1 MATLA
6 SLVVSLEA
14 NVARFES
21 DLNKAEFMAK
31 KAMDTIGNVSEAA
44 MKAVKGAVMAM
55 AAAYTFDAFA
65 DGIKGAIASA
75 GELDQMAKKT
85 GATVEALSGLKSA
98 AKLSGT
104 SLEEVGG
111 GLQKLSKAMFEA
123 AGGSQKQSDL
133 FKSLGVEVT
142 DSSGKLRDS
151 GEVMLDLAKKLDSM
165 DSSTQAVATAQMLL
179 GKRGA
184 ELLPFMQDLAEIGEL
199 NAKVT
204 SEMAAEADMY
214 EKNLVRLEG
223 RKKSL
228 YNTIASALLPVMRD
242 FTDALLAS
250 GSMTE
255 RLNDTAKQLKQD
267 NVIETWAREG
277 LRAVAAFIDI
287 FDACVRIVRIAGNAI
302 AATGAD
308 IVSVLAF
315 MDGIGAEMISEK
327 SLDPVK
333 RRFATLTSDLKSHA
347 ESFNEDMVKIWT
359 APLFLTKLDEQFAQR
374 DAGLKKPVESPK
386 RSFAI
391 SDQRPDKTSPF
402 DSYLDSLNVES
413 IKDKLGKYEA
423 MIEKGRLLAVKEGR
437 LGDMAKVTA
446 TVSSIQSIDEGKRI
460 DAFAHSLDVANQQ
473 YEFQNTLIGLNAR
486 DQALATE
493 GRKNFLAVEQQIWDA
508 EKNGSKLSSEAQQ
521 RLRNEATK
529 STASLV
535 QAVNERFDAQQKFD
549 ESKQINAFTR
559 SLEQANEQ
567 YQFQNTL
574 IGQNARDQAL
584 ATEGRKNLLAVEQTI
599 WDAEK
604 SGTKLSAE
612 AQQRLRSEAIKSTA
626 TLVQAVNDRFDAQ
639 QKFDETKRINAFT
652 YSLEQA
658 NDQYIFQTKLIGLN
672 AQVQEIANVKR
683 KNFLAVE
690 QQIWDAEQSGT
701 KLTADT
707 QQRLR
712 DEAVK
717 STAVMIK
724 AIEARWEAERSWE
737 TGVTKALNNYID
749 TVSNAAAQSERL
761 FTNAFKGMED
771 ALVSFVQTGKLD
783 FKSLA
788 NSIIADLIRIQIQNS
803 IMKPLAQATSG
814 MSLSGMFSSAG
825 NFLSGLFKADG
836 GPVAGGQPYIV
847 GEQGPEWFV
856 PNGAGTIVPNGKSPG
871 TTSSP
876 GSSDGS
882 TATAQAPININF
894 SVRAMDARSFQ
905 SAMVQNKAVVVGI
918 VNQALNMR
926 GRFGITA

>member
-31 KAMDTIGNVSEAA
+31 KAMDTIGNVSETA

-65 DGIKGAIASA
+65 DGIKGAIESA

-184 ELLPFMQDLAEIGEL
+184 QLLPFMQDLADIGEL

-204 SEMAAEADMY
+204 SEMAAEADLY

-308 IVSVLAF
+308 VVSVLAF

-391 SDQRPDKTSPF
+391 TDQRPDKTSPF
-402 DSYLDSLNVES
+402 DSYLDSLNVEA

-446 TVSSIQSIDEGKRI
+446 TVSSIQSIDESKRI

-508 EKNGSKLSSEAQQ
+508 EKNGSKLS
-521 RLRNEATK
+521 
-529 STASLV
+529 
-535 QAVNERFDAQQKFD
+535 
-549 ESKQINAFTR
+549 
-559 SLEQANEQ
+559 
-567 YQFQNTL
+567 
-574 IGQNARDQAL
+574 
-584 ATEGRKNLLAVEQTI
+584 
-599 WDAEK
+599 
-604 SGTKLSAE
+604 AE
-612 AQQRLRSEAIKSTA
+612 AQQRLRAEATKSTA

-652 YSLEQA
+652 HSLEQA
-658 NDQYIFQTKLIGLN
+658 NEQYIFQTDLIGMN
-672 AQVQEIANVKR
+672 AQAQEIANVKR

-724 AIEARWEAERSWE
+724 AIEARWDAERSWE
-737 TGVTKALNNYID
+737 TGVNKALNNYID
-749 TVSNAAAQSERL
+749 TVTNAAAQSERL
-761 FTNAFKGMED
+761 FTTAFKDMED

-856 PNGAGTIVPNGKSPG
+856 PNGAGTIVPNGKSPV
-871 TTSSP
+871 TTASPDGGDSS
-876 GSSDGS
+876 S
-882 TATAQAPININF
+882 AQAPININF

-926 GRFGITA
+926 GRHGITG

>member
-14 NVARFES
+14 NIARFES

-31 KAMDTIGNVSEAA
+31 KAMDTIGNVSETA

-65 DGIKGAIASA
+65 DGIKGAIESA

-374 DAGLKKPVESPK
+374 DAGLKKPVESAK

-391 SDQRPDKTSPF
+391 PDQRPDKTSPF
-402 DSYLDSLNVES
+402 DSYLDSLNVEA

-446 TVSSIQSIDEGKRI
+446 TVSSIQSIDESKRI

-508 EKNGSKLSSEAQQ
+508 EKNGSKLSTDAQQ
-521 RLRNEATK
+521 RLRTEAT
-529 STASLV
+529 
-535 QAVNERFDAQQKFD
+535 
-549 ESKQINAFTR
+549 
-559 SLEQANEQ
+559 
-567 YQFQNTL
+567 
-574 IGQNARDQAL
+574 
-584 ATEGRKNLLAVEQTI
+584 
-599 WDAEK
+599 
-604 SGTKLSAE
+604 
-612 AQQRLRSEAIKSTA
+612 KSTA

-652 YSLEQA
+652 HSLEQA
-658 NDQYIFQTKLIGLN
+658 NEQYIFQTDLIGMN
-672 AQVQEIANVKR
+672 AQAQEIANVKR

-717 STAVMIK
+717 STAVMVK
-724 AIEARWEAERSWE
+724 AIESRWDAERSWE

-749 TVSNAAAQSERL
+749 TVTNAAAQSERL

-856 PNGAGTIVPNGKSPG
+856 PNGAGSIIPNGKSP
-871 TTSSP
+871 SMP
-876 GSSDGS
+876 GGSDSS

-926 GRFGITA
+926 GRYGITG

>member
-31 KAMDTIGNVSEAA
+31 KAMESIGNVSDTA
-44 MKAVKGAVMAM
+44 MKAVKGAVMAV
-55 AAAYTFDAFA
+55 AAAYTFDVFA
-65 DGIKGAIASA
+65 EGIKGAIASA
-75 GELDQMAKKT
+75 AELDHMAKKT

-104 SLEEVGG
+104 GLDEVGG

-133 FKSLGVEVT
+133 FKSLGIEVV

-184 ELLPFMQDLAEIGEL
+184 QLLPFMKDLAEIGEL
-199 NAKVT
+199 NARVT
-204 SEMAAEADMY
+204 AEMAFEADAY
-214 EKNLVRLEG
+214 EKNLIRLES

-228 YNTIASALLPVMRD
+228 YNTIAQSLLPTMVD
-242 FTDALLAS
+242 LSDALLNA
-250 GSMTE
+250 GSLTE
-255 RLNDTAKQLKQD
+255 RLNGKAKELQQENAL
-267 NVIETWAREG
+267 ESWARNA
-277 LRAVAAFIDI
+277 LRAVAAL
-287 FDACVRIVRIAGNAI
+287 FDVLDAVIRVIRIVGNSI
-302 AATGAD
+302 AAVAAD
-308 IVSVLAF
+308 MVSLAGF
-315 MDGIGAEMISEK
+315 MDGLGAQMISEG

-347 ESFNEDMVKIWT
+347 EAFNEDMAKIWT
-359 APLFLTKLDEQFAQR
+359 APLFLTKLDEQFAKR
-374 DAGLKKPVESPK
+374 DAGLKKVEPSLK
-386 RSFAI
+386 QAFAI
-391 SDQRPDKTSPF
+391 PDQSGNKTSPF
-402 DSYLDSLNVES
+402 EAYLDSLNVQA

-437 LGDMAKVTA
+437 MQDMAKVTG
-446 TVSSIQSIDEGKRI
+446 TVANIQGTDEAKRM
-460 DAFAHSLDVANQQ
+460 DAFGHSLELANQQ

-493 GRKNFLAVEQQIWDA
+493 GRKNFLAVDQQIWDA
-508 EKNGSKLSSEAQQ
+508 EKSGSKLSADAQQ
-521 RLRNEATK
+521 RLRLEA
-529 STASLV
+529 S
-535 QAVNERFDAQQKFD
+535 Q
-549 ESKQINAFTR
+549 
-559 SLEQANEQ
+559 
-567 YQFQNTL
+567 
-574 IGQNARDQAL
+574 
-584 ATEGRKNLLAVEQTI
+584 
-599 WDAEK
+599 
-604 SGTKLSAE
+604 
-612 AQQRLRSEAIKSTA
+612 STA
-626 TLVQAVNDRFDAQ
+626 TLVQAVKERFDAQ
-639 QKFDETKRINAFT
+639 QKFDETKQLKAFT
-652 YSLEQA
+652 HSLELA
-658 NDQYIFQTKLIGLN
+658 NAQYAFQNALIGMN
-672 AQVQEIANVKR
+672 AHDQEAATAAR
-683 KNFLAVE
+683 KNFLVVE
-690 QQIWDAEQSGT
+690 QQVWDAQQSGT
-701 KLTADT
+701 QLTVDT

-717 STAVMIK
+717 STAVMVK
-724 AIEARWEAERSWE
+724 AIDARWEAERAWE
-737 TGVTKALNNYID
+737 TGAAKALNNYID
-749 TVSNAAAQSERL
+749 TVSHAAVQSERL

-771 ALVSFVQTGKLD
+771 ALVAFVQTGKLD

-788 NSIIADLIRIQIQNS
+788 NAIIADLIRIQIQNS

-814 MSLSGMFSSAG
+814 ISISSMFSGAG

-836 GPVAGGQPYIV
+836 GPVASGQAYIV

-856 PNGAGTIVPNGKSPG
+856 PNGAGSILSNGTAPTMPTSPASPG
-871 TTSSP
+871 G
-876 GSSDGS
+876 GSSG
-882 TATAQAPININF
+882 AQAPININF

-926 GRFGITA
+926 GRNGITG

>member
-31 KAMDTIGNVSEAA
+31 KAMDTIGNVSETA
-44 MKAVKGAVMAM
+44 MKTVKGAVMAM

-308 IVSVLAF
+308 VVSVLAF

-374 DAGLKKPVESPK
+374 DAGLKKPVESAK

-391 SDQRPDKTSPF
+391 PDQRPDKTSPF

-521 RLRNEATK
+521 RLRTEAT
-529 STASLV
+529 
-535 QAVNERFDAQQKFD
+535 
-549 ESKQINAFTR
+549 
-559 SLEQANEQ
+559 
-567 YQFQNTL
+567 
-574 IGQNARDQAL
+574 
-584 ATEGRKNLLAVEQTI
+584 
-599 WDAEK
+599 
-604 SGTKLSAE
+604 
-612 AQQRLRSEAIKSTA
+612 KSTA

-652 YSLEQA
+652 HSLEQA
-658 NDQYIFQTKLIGLN
+658 NEQYIFQTDLIGMN
-672 AQVQEIANVKR
+672 AQAQEIANVKR

-717 STAVMIK
+717 STAVMVK

-749 TVSNAAAQSERL
+749 TVTNAAAQSERL

-856 PNGAGTIVPNGKSPG
+856 PNGAGSIIPNGKSP
-871 TTSSP
+871 SMP
-876 GSSDGS
+876 GGSDSS
-882 TATAQAPININF
+882 TATTQAPININF

-926 GRFGITA
+926 GRYGITG

>member
-31 KAMDTIGNVSEAA
+31 KAMDTIGNVSETA
-44 MKAVKGAVMAM
+44 MKTVKGAVMAM

-308 IVSVLAF
+308 VVSVLAF

-374 DAGLKKPVESPK
+374 DAGLKKPVESAK

-391 SDQRPDKTSPF
+391 PDQRPDKTSPF

-521 RLRNEATK
+521 RLRTEAT
-529 STASLV
+529 
-535 QAVNERFDAQQKFD
+535 
-549 ESKQINAFTR
+549 
-559 SLEQANEQ
+559 
-567 YQFQNTL
+567 
-574 IGQNARDQAL
+574 
-584 ATEGRKNLLAVEQTI
+584 
-599 WDAEK
+599 
-604 SGTKLSAE
+604 
-612 AQQRLRSEAIKSTA
+612 KSTA

-652 YSLEQA
+652 HSLEQA
-658 NDQYIFQTKLIGLN
+658 NEQYIFQTDLIGMN
-672 AQVQEIANVKR
+672 AQAQEIANLKR

-717 STAVMIK
+717 STAVMVK

-749 TVSNAAAQSERL
+749 TVTNAAAQSERL

-856 PNGAGTIVPNGKSPG
+856 PNGAGTIVPNGKSPS
-871 TTSSP
+871 TP
-876 GSSDGS
+876 VGSDSS

>member
-31 KAMDTIGNVSEAA
+31 KAMDTIGNVSETA
-44 MKAVKGAVMAM
+44 MKTVKGAVMAM

-308 IVSVLAF
+308 VVSVLAF

-374 DAGLKKPVESPK
+374 DAGMKKPVESAK

-391 SDQRPDKTSPF
+391 PDQRPDKTSPF
-402 DSYLDSLNVES
+402 DSYLDSLNVEA

-493 GRKNFLAVEQQIWDA
+493 GRKNFLAVEQQIWDT

-521 RLRNEATK
+521 RLRAEATK
-529 STASLV
+529 STAALV
-535 QAVNERFDAQQKFD
+535 QAVNERFDAQQK
-549 ESKQINAFTR
+549 S
-559 SLEQANEQ
+559 
-567 YQFQNTL
+567 
-574 IGQNARDQAL
+574 
-584 ATEGRKNLLAVEQTI
+584 
-599 WDAEK
+599 
-604 SGTKLSAE
+604 
-612 AQQRLRSEAIKSTA
+612 
-626 TLVQAVNDRFDAQ
+626 
-639 QKFDETKRINAFT
+639 DETKRINAFT
-652 YSLEQA
+652 HSLEQA
-658 NDQYIFQTKLIGLN
+658 NEQYIFQTDLIGMN
-672 AQVQEIANVKR
+672 AQAQEIANVKR

-717 STAVMIK
+717 STAVMVK
-724 AIEARWEAERSWE
+724 AIEARWDAERSWE
-737 TGVTKALNNYID
+737 MGVTKALNNYID
-749 TVSNAAAQSERL
+749 TVTNAAAQSERL

-856 PNGAGTIVPNGKSPG
+856 PNGAGTIVPNGKSPS
-871 TTSSP
+871 TP
-876 GSSDGS
+876 VGSDSS

>member
-31 KAMDTIGNVSEAA
+31 KAMDTIGNVSETA
-44 MKAVKGAVMAM
+44 MKTVKGAVMAM

-308 IVSVLAF
+308 VVSVLAF

-374 DAGLKKPVESPK
+374 DAGLKKPVESAK

-391 SDQRPDKTSPF
+391 PDQRPDKTSPF

-529 STASLV
+529 STA
-535 QAVNERFDAQQKFD
+535 
-549 ESKQINAFTR
+549 
-559 SLEQANEQ
+559 
-567 YQFQNTL
+567 
-574 IGQNARDQAL
+574 
-584 ATEGRKNLLAVEQTI
+584 
-599 WDAEK
+599 
-604 SGTKLSAE
+604 
-612 AQQRLRSEAIKSTA
+612 

-652 YSLEQA
+652 HSLEQA
-658 NDQYIFQTKLIGLN
+658 NEQYIFQTDLIGMN
-672 AQVQEIANVKR
+672 AQAQEIANVKR

-717 STAVMIK
+717 STAVMVK
-724 AIEARWEAERSWE
+724 AIEARWDAERSWE
-737 TGVTKALNNYID
+737 MGVTKALNNYID
-749 TVSNAAAQSERL
+749 TVTNAAAQSERL

-856 PNGAGTIVPNGKSPG
+856 PNGAGTIVPNGKSPS
-871 TTSSP
+871 TP
-876 GSSDGS
+876 VGSDSS

>member
-31 KAMDTIGNVSEAA
+31 KAMDTIGNVSETA
-44 MKAVKGAVMAM
+44 MKTVKGAVMAM

-374 DAGLKKPVESPK
+374 DAGLKKPVESAK

-391 SDQRPDKTSPF
+391 PDQRPDKTSPF

-521 RLRNEATK
+521 RLRAEATK
-529 STASLV
+529 STAALV
-535 QAVNERFDAQQKFD
+535 QAVNE
-549 ESKQINAFTR
+549 
-559 SLEQANEQ
+559 
-567 YQFQNTL
+567 
-574 IGQNARDQAL
+574 
-584 ATEGRKNLLAVEQTI
+584 
-599 WDAEK
+599 
-604 SGTKLSAE
+604 
-612 AQQRLRSEAIKSTA
+612 
-626 TLVQAVNDRFDAQ
+626 RFDAQ

-652 YSLEQA
+652 HSLEQA
-658 NDQYIFQTKLIGLN
+658 NEQYIFQTDLIGMN
-672 AQVQEIANVKR
+672 AQAQEIANVKR

-717 STAVMIK
+717 STAVMVK
-724 AIEARWEAERSWE
+724 AIEARWDAERSWE
-737 TGVTKALNNYID
+737 MGVTKALNNYID
-749 TVSNAAAQSERL
+749 TVTNAAAQSERL

-856 PNGAGTIVPNGKSPG
+856 PNGAGTIVPNGKSPS
-871 TTSSP
+871 TP
-876 GSSDGS
+876 VGSDSS

-926 GRFGITA
+926 GRYGITG

>member
-31 KAMDTIGNVSEAA
+31 KAMDTIGNVSETA

-65 DGIKGAIASA
+65 DGIKGAIESA

-204 SEMAAEADMY
+204 SEMAAEADLY

-374 DAGLKKPVESPK
+374 DAGLKKPVESAK

-391 SDQRPDKTSPF
+391 PDQRPDKTSPF
-402 DSYLDSLNVES
+402 DSYLDSLNVEA

-446 TVSSIQSIDEGKRI
+446 TVSSIQSIDESKRI

-508 EKNGSKLSSEAQQ
+508 EKNGSKLS
-521 RLRNEATK
+521 
-529 STASLV
+529 
-535 QAVNERFDAQQKFD
+535 
-549 ESKQINAFTR
+549 
-559 SLEQANEQ
+559 
-567 YQFQNTL
+567 
-574 IGQNARDQAL
+574 
-584 ATEGRKNLLAVEQTI
+584 
-599 WDAEK
+599 
-604 SGTKLSAE
+604 AE
-612 AQQRLRSEAIKSTA
+612 AQQRLRSEATKSTA
-626 TLVQAVNDRFDAQ
+626 TLVQAVNERFDAQ

-652 YSLEQA
+652 HSLEQA
-658 NDQYIFQTKLIGLN
+658 NEQYIFQTDLIGMN
-672 AQVQEIANVKR
+672 AQAQEIANVKR

-717 STAVMIK
+717 STAVMVK
-724 AIEARWEAERSWE
+724 AIEARWDAERSWE

-749 TVSNAAAQSERL
+749 TVTNAAAQSERL

-856 PNGAGTIVPNGKSPG
+856 PNGAGSIIPNGKSP
-871 TTSSP
+871 SMP
-876 GSSDGS
+876 GGSDSS

>member
-31 KAMDTIGNVSEAA
+31 KAMDTIGNVSETA
-44 MKAVKGAVMAM
+44 MKTVKGAVMAM

-204 SEMAAEADMY
+204 SEMAAEADLY

-308 IVSVLAF
+308 VVSVLAF

-374 DAGLKKPVESPK
+374 DAGLKKPVESAK

-391 SDQRPDKTSPF
+391 PDQRPDKTSPF

-423 MIEKGRLLAVKEGR
+423 MIEKSRLLAVKEGR

-446 TVSSIQSIDEGKRI
+446 TVSSIQSIDEGKRV

-493 GRKNFLAVEQQIWDA
+493 GRKNLLAVEQQIWDA
-508 EKNGSKLSSEAQQ
+508 EKNGSKLSAEAQQ
-521 RLRNEATK
+521 RLRAEATK
-529 STASLV
+529 STATLV

-549 ESKQINAFTR
+549 ETKRVNAFTH

-567 YQFQNTL
+567 Y
-574 IGQNARDQAL
+574 
-584 ATEGRKNLLAVEQTI
+584 
-599 WDAEK
+599 
-604 SGTKLSAE
+604 
-612 AQQRLRSEAIKSTA
+612 
-626 TLVQAVNDRFDAQ
+626 
-639 QKFDETKRINAFT
+639 
-652 YSLEQA
+652 
-658 NDQYIFQTKLIGLN
+658 IFQTDLIGMN
-672 AQVQEIANVKR
+672 AQAQEIANVKR

-701 KLTADT
+701 KLTVDT

-717 STAVMIK
+717 STAVMVK

-749 TVSNAAAQSERL
+749 TVTNAAAQSERL

-788 NSIIADLIRIQIQNS
+788 NSIISDLIRIQIQNS

-814 MSLSGMFSSAG
+814 MSLSGIFSSAG

-856 PNGAGTIVPNGKSPG
+856 PNGAGTIVPNGKSPV
-871 TTSSP
+871 TTASS
-876 GSSDGS
+876 GRGDSS
-882 TATAQAPININF
+882 TAQAPININF

-926 GRFGITA
+926 GRYGITG

>member
-31 KAMDTIGNVSEAA
+31 KAMDSIGNVSDTA

-75 GELDQMAKKT
+75 AELDHMAKKT

-104 SLEEVGG
+104 SLDEVGG

-133 FKSLGVEVT
+133 FKSLGIEVT

-184 ELLPFMQDLAEIGEL
+184 QLLPFMQDLAEIGEL

-204 SEMAAEADMY
+204 SEMAAEADAY

-228 YNTIASALLPVMRD
+228 YNTIAAGLLPVMVD
-242 FTDALLAS
+242 LTDALVSA
-250 GSMTE
+250 GSMTT
-255 RLNDTAKQLKQD
+255 RLNEKARELKDD
-267 NVIETWAREG
+267 NVIETWARNA
-277 LRAVAAFIDI
+277 LRAVAALIDV
-287 FDACVRIVRIAGNAI
+287 FDAVIRVVRIVGNSL
-302 AATGAD
+302 AAVAAD
-308 IVSVLAF
+308 IVSVLSF
-315 MDGIGAEMISEK
+315 MDGIGGAMVKEGSFE
-327 SLDPVK
+327 PVK

-359 APLFLTKLDEQFAQR
+359 APLFLTKLEDQFVQR
-374 DAGLKKPVESPK
+374 DAGLQKADPSTPK
-386 RSFAI
+386 VSFAI
-391 SDQRPDKTSPF
+391 PDQRPDKTSPF
-402 DSYLDSLNVES
+402 DSYLDSLNVEA
-413 IKDKLGKYEA
+413 IKDKFGKYEA
-423 MIEKGRLLAVKEGR
+423 MIEKGRLLAVKESR
-437 LGDMAKVTA
+437 LGDMAKVKA
-446 TVSSIQSIDEGKRI
+446 TVSSIQSIDESKRI

-473 YEFQNTLIGLNAR
+473 YEIQNTLIGLNAR
-486 DQALATE
+486 DQALVTE

-521 RLRNEATK
+521 RLRAEAT
-529 STASLV
+529 
-535 QAVNERFDAQQKFD
+535 
-549 ESKQINAFTR
+549 
-559 SLEQANEQ
+559 
-567 YQFQNTL
+567 
-574 IGQNARDQAL
+574 
-584 ATEGRKNLLAVEQTI
+584 
-599 WDAEK
+599 
-604 SGTKLSAE
+604 
-612 AQQRLRSEAIKSTA
+612 KSTA
-626 TLVQAVNDRFDAQ
+626 TLVQSVNDRFDAQ

-652 YSLEQA
+652 HSLEQA
-658 NDQYIFQTKLIGLN
+658 NEQYIFQTDLIGLN
-672 AQVQEIANVKR
+672 AQAQEIANIKR

-701 KLTADT
+701 QLSIGT

-712 DEAVK
+712 DETLK

-724 AIEARWEAERSWE
+724 AIDARWEAERSWE

-749 TVSNAAAQSERL
+749 SITNAAAQSERL
-761 FTNAFKGMED
+761 FTNAFKAMED

-788 NSIIADLIRIQIQNS
+788 QSIISDLIRIQIQNS
-803 IMKPLAQATSG
+803 VMKPLAQATNG

-856 PNGAGTIVPNGKSPG
+856 PNGAGTIIPNGKSP
-871 TTSSP
+871 SMP
-876 GSSDGS
+876 SDSDSS
-882 TATAQAPININF
+882 TATPQAPININF

-926 GRFGITA
+926 GRSGITA

>member
-31 KAMDTIGNVSEAA
+31 KAMDTIGNVSETA
-44 MKAVKGAVMAM
+44 MKTVKGAVMAM

-315 MDGIGAEMISEK
+315 MDGIGEEMISEK

-374 DAGLKKPVESPK
+374 DAGLKKPVESAK

-391 SDQRPDKTSPF
+391 PDQRPDKTSPF

-521 RLRNEATK
+521 RLRTEAT
-529 STASLV
+529 
-535 QAVNERFDAQQKFD
+535 
-549 ESKQINAFTR
+549 
-559 SLEQANEQ
+559 
-567 YQFQNTL
+567 
-574 IGQNARDQAL
+574 
-584 ATEGRKNLLAVEQTI
+584 
-599 WDAEK
+599 
-604 SGTKLSAE
+604 
-612 AQQRLRSEAIKSTA
+612 KSTA

-652 YSLEQA
+652 HSLEQA
-658 NDQYIFQTKLIGLN
+658 NEQYIFQTDLIGMN
-672 AQVQEIANVKR
+672 AQAQEIANVKR

-717 STAVMIK
+717 STAVMVK
-724 AIEARWEAERSWE
+724 AIEARWDAERSWE
-737 TGVTKALNNYID
+737 MGVTKALNNYID
-749 TVSNAAAQSERL
+749 TVTNAAAQSERL

-856 PNGAGTIVPNGKSPG
+856 PNGAGTIVPNGKSPS
-871 TTSSP
+871 TP
-876 GSSDGS
+876 VGSDSS
-882 TATAQAPININF
+882 TASTQAPININF

-926 GRFGITA
+926 GRYGITG

>member
-31 KAMDTIGNVSEAA
+31 KAMDTIGNVSETA
-44 MKAVKGAVMAM
+44 MKTVKGAVMAM

-184 ELLPFMQDLAEIGEL
+184 QLLPFMQDLADIGEL

-204 SEMAAEADMY
+204 SEMAAEADLY

-228 YNTIASALLPVMRD
+228 YNTIASALLPVMLD
-242 FTDALLAS
+242 FTDALLDS

-308 IVSVLAF
+308 VVSVLAF

-374 DAGLKKPVESPK
+374 DAGLKKPVESAK

-391 SDQRPDKTSPF
+391 PDQRPDKTSPF
-402 DSYLDSLNVES
+402 DSYLDSLNVEA

-521 RLRNEATK
+521 RLRTEAT
-529 STASLV
+529 
-535 QAVNERFDAQQKFD
+535 
-549 ESKQINAFTR
+549 
-559 SLEQANEQ
+559 
-567 YQFQNTL
+567 
-574 IGQNARDQAL
+574 
-584 ATEGRKNLLAVEQTI
+584 
-599 WDAEK
+599 
-604 SGTKLSAE
+604 
-612 AQQRLRSEAIKSTA
+612 KSTA

-652 YSLEQA
+652 HSLEQA
-658 NDQYIFQTKLIGLN
+658 NEQYIFQTDLIGMN
-672 AQVQEIANVKR
+672 AQAQEIANLKR

-717 STAVMIK
+717 STAVMVK

-749 TVSNAAAQSERL
+749 TVTNAAAQSERL

-856 PNGAGTIVPNGKSPG
+856 PNGAGSIIPNGKSP
-871 TTSSP
+871 SMP
-876 GSSDGS
+876 GGSDSS
-882 TATAQAPININF
+882 TATTQAPININF

>member
-1 MATLA
+1 MANLA

-31 KAMDTIGNVSEAA
+31 KAMDTIGNVSETA

-151 GEVMLDLAKKLDSM
+151 GEVMMDLAKKLDSM

-184 ELLPFMQDLAEIGEL
+184 QLLPFMQDLAEIGEL

-255 RLNDTAKQLKQD
+255 RLNDTAKQLKED

-374 DAGLKKPVESPK
+374 DAGLKKSVELPK

-391 SDQRPDKTSPF
+391 PDQRPDKTSPF
-402 DSYLDSLNVES
+402 DSYLDSLNVEA

-446 TVSSIQSIDEGKRI
+446 TASSIQSIDEGKRI
-460 DAFAHSLDVANQQ
+460 DAFAHSLDVANEQ
-473 YEFQNTLIGLNAR
+473 YEFQNTLIGQNAR
-486 DQALATE
+486 YQALATE

-508 EKNGSKLSSEAQQ
+508 EKSGS
-521 RLRNEATK
+521 
-529 STASLV
+529 
-535 QAVNERFDAQQKFD
+535 
-549 ESKQINAFTR
+549 
-559 SLEQANEQ
+559 
-567 YQFQNTL
+567 
-574 IGQNARDQAL
+574 
-584 ATEGRKNLLAVEQTI
+584 
-599 WDAEK
+599 
-604 SGTKLSAE
+604 KLSAE
-612 AQQRLRSEAIKSTA
+612 AQQRLRSEATKSTA
-626 TLVQAVNDRFDAQ
+626 TLVQSVNERFDAQ

-652 YSLEQA
+652 HSLEQA
-658 NDQYIFQTKLIGLN
+658 NEQYIFQTDLIGMN
-672 AQVQEIANVKR
+672 AQAQEIANVKR

-717 STAVMIK
+717 STAVMVK
-724 AIEARWEAERSWE
+724 AIEARWDAERAWE
-737 TGVTKALNNYID
+737 TGATKALNNYID
-749 TVSNAAAQSERL
+749 TVTNAAAQSERL

-783 FKSLA
+783 FKSLT
-788 NSIIADLIRIQIQNS
+788 NSIIADLIRIQVQNS
-803 IMKPLAQATSG
+803 VMKPLAQATSG

-856 PNGAGTIVPNGKSPG
+856 PNGAGTIVPNGKSPNVP
-871 TTSSP
+871 S
-876 GSSDGS
+876 SSDS
-882 TATAQAPININF
+882 SAATAQAPININF

-926 GRFGITA
+926 GRYGITG

>member
-31 KAMDTIGNVSEAA
+31 KAMDTIGNVSETA

-204 SEMAAEADMY
+204 SVMAAEADLY

-347 ESFNEDMVKIWT
+347 ESFNDDMVKIWT

-374 DAGLKKPVESPK
+374 DAGLKKPVEPPK

-391 SDQRPDKTSPF
+391 PDQRPDKTSPF
-402 DSYLDSLNVES
+402 DSYLDSLNVEA

-493 GRKNFLAVEQQIWDA
+493 GRKNFLAVELQIWDA
-508 EKNGSKLSSEAQQ
+508 EKNGSKLSTEAQQ
-521 RLRNEATK
+521 RLRAEAT
-529 STASLV
+529 
-535 QAVNERFDAQQKFD
+535 
-549 ESKQINAFTR
+549 
-559 SLEQANEQ
+559 
-567 YQFQNTL
+567 
-574 IGQNARDQAL
+574 
-584 ATEGRKNLLAVEQTI
+584 
-599 WDAEK
+599 
-604 SGTKLSAE
+604 
-612 AQQRLRSEAIKSTA
+612 KSTA

-652 YSLEQA
+652 HSLEQA
-658 NDQYIFQTKLIGLN
+658 NEQYIFQTDLIGMN
-672 AQVQEIANVKR
+672 AQAQEIANVKR

-724 AIEARWEAERSWE
+724 AIEARWDAERSWE
-737 TGVTKALNNYID
+737 TGVNKALNNYID
-749 TVSNAAAQSERL
+749 TVTNAAAQSERL

-856 PNGAGTIVPNGKSPG
+856 PNGAGTIVPNGKSPS
-871 TTSSP
+871 TP
-876 GSSDGS
+876 GGSDVS

-926 GRFGITA
+926 GRYGITG

>member
-31 KAMDTIGNVSEAA
+31 KTMDAIGNVSETA

-104 SLEEVGG
+104 SLDEVGG

-123 AGGSQKQSDL
+123 AGGSQKQSEL
-133 FKSLGVEVT
+133 FKSLGVVVT

-165 DSSTQAVATAQMLL
+165 DSSTQAVASAQMLL

-184 ELLPFMQDLAEIGEL
+184 QLLPFMQDLADIGEL

-204 SEMAAEADMY
+204 SEMAAEADLY

-242 FTDALLAS
+242 FTDALLNS

-277 LRAVAAFIDI
+277 MRAVAAFIDI
-287 FDACVRIVRIAGNAI
+287 FDAIIRVVRIVGNSF
-302 AATGAD
+302 AAVAAD

-315 MDGIGAEMISEK
+315 MDGIGAAMISEK

-333 RRFATLTSDLKSHA
+333 RRFVTLTSDLKSHA

-359 APLFLTKLDEQFAQR
+359 APLFLTKLDEQFAKR
-374 DAGLKKPVESPK
+374 DAGLKKLVESPK

-391 SDQRPDKTSPF
+391 PDQRPDKTSPF
-402 DSYLDSLNVES
+402 DSYLDSLNVEA

-423 MIEKGRLLAVKEGR
+423 MIEKGRLLAVKESR
-437 LGDMAKVTA
+437 LGDMAKVKA
-446 TVSSIQSIDEGKRI
+446 TVLSIQSIDEGKRI

-473 YEFQNTLIGLNAR
+473 YEIQNTLIGLNAR
-486 DQALATE
+486 DQALVTE

-521 RLRNEATK
+521 RLRSEAT
-529 STASLV
+529 
-535 QAVNERFDAQQKFD
+535 
-549 ESKQINAFTR
+549 
-559 SLEQANEQ
+559 
-567 YQFQNTL
+567 
-574 IGQNARDQAL
+574 
-584 ATEGRKNLLAVEQTI
+584 
-599 WDAEK
+599 
-604 SGTKLSAE
+604 
-612 AQQRLRSEAIKSTA
+612 KSTA
-626 TLVQAVNDRFDAQ
+626 TLVQSVNDRFDAQ

-652 YSLEQA
+652 HSLEQA
-658 NDQYIFQTKLIGLN
+658 NEQYIFQTELIGTN
-672 AQVQEIANVKR
+672 AQAQEIANVKR

-701 KLTADT
+701 QLSIAT

-712 DEAVK
+712 DEALK
-717 STAVMIK
+717 STAAMIK
-724 AIEARWEAERSWE
+724 AIDARWEAERSWE
-737 TGVTKALNNYID
+737 TGVAKALNSYID
-749 TVSNAAAQSERL
+749 NISNAAAQSERI

-788 NSIIADLIRIQIQNS
+788 NSIVADLIRIQIQQS
-803 IMKPLAQATSG
+803 ITKPLAQMMQSSGMMSGIKSLFGFANGGVMSSNGPLALNSYASGGVATSPQ
-814 MSLSGMFSSAG
+814 LA
-825 NFLSGLFKADG
+825 LF
-836 GPVAGGQPYIV
+836 
-847 GEQGPEWFV
+847 GEGRMNEAFV
-856 PNGAGTIVPNGKSPG
+856 PLPDGRSIPVTMNGQGASQITVNINNSQANAVKASVTQSSGPLGTQLNIQIDKIEAAIAANVSNGRGSLAPVLSARFGLNRGAG
-871 TTSSP
+871 
-876 GSSDGS
+876 
-882 TATAQAPININF
+882 
-894 SVRAMDARSFQ
+894 
-905 SAMVQNKAVVVGI
+905 AV
-918 VNQALNMR
+918 
-926 GRFGITA
+926 

>member
-31 KAMDTIGNVSEAA
+31 KAMDTIGNVSETA

-308 IVSVLAF
+308 VVSVLAF

-374 DAGLKKPVESPK
+374 DAGLKKPVESAK

-391 SDQRPDKTSPF
+391 PDQRPDKTSPF
-402 DSYLDSLNVES
+402 DSYLDSLNVEA

-529 STASLV
+529 STA
-535 QAVNERFDAQQKFD
+535 
-549 ESKQINAFTR
+549 
-559 SLEQANEQ
+559 
-567 YQFQNTL
+567 
-574 IGQNARDQAL
+574 
-584 ATEGRKNLLAVEQTI
+584 
-599 WDAEK
+599 
-604 SGTKLSAE
+604 
-612 AQQRLRSEAIKSTA
+612 

-652 YSLEQA
+652 HSLEQA
-658 NDQYIFQTKLIGLN
+658 NEQYIFQTDLIGMN
-672 AQVQEIANVKR
+672 AQAQEIANVKR

-701 KLTADT
+701 KLTADS

-712 DEAVK
+712 DEAIK
-717 STAVMIK
+717 SKAVMIK
-724 AIEARWEAERSWE
+724 AIEARWDAERSWE
-737 TGVTKALNNYID
+737 MGVTKALNNYID

-788 NSIIADLIRIQIQNS
+788 NSIIADLIRIHIQNS

-856 PNGAGTIVPNGKSPG
+856 PNGAGSIIPNGKSP
-871 TTSSP
+871 SMP
-876 GSSDGS
+876 GGSDSS

-926 GRFGITA
+926 GRYGITG

>member
-31 KAMDTIGNVSEAA
+31 KAMDTIGNVSETA

-65 DGIKGAIASA
+65 DGIKGAIESA

-184 ELLPFMQDLAEIGEL
+184 QLLPFMQDLADIGEL

-204 SEMAAEADMY
+204 SEMAAEADLY

-242 FTDALLAS
+242 FTDALLVS

-327 SLDPVK
+327 SLVK

-359 APLFLTKLDEQFAQR
+359 APLFITKLDEQFAQR
-374 DAGLKKPVESPK
+374 DAGMKKPVESAK

-391 SDQRPDKTSPF
+391 PDQRPDKTSPF
-402 DSYLDSLNVES
+402 DSYLDSLNVEA

-446 TVSSIQSIDEGKRI
+446 TVSSIQSIDESKRI

-493 GRKNFLAVEQQIWDA
+493 GRKNFLSVEQQIWDA
-508 EKNGSKLSSEAQQ
+508 EKNGSKLSTDAQQ
-521 RLRNEATK
+521 RLRTEAT
-529 STASLV
+529 
-535 QAVNERFDAQQKFD
+535 
-549 ESKQINAFTR
+549 
-559 SLEQANEQ
+559 
-567 YQFQNTL
+567 
-574 IGQNARDQAL
+574 
-584 ATEGRKNLLAVEQTI
+584 
-599 WDAEK
+599 
-604 SGTKLSAE
+604 
-612 AQQRLRSEAIKSTA
+612 KSTA

-658 NDQYIFQTKLIGLN
+658 NEQYIFQTDLIGMN
-672 AQVQEIANVKR
+672 AQAQEIANVKR

-717 STAVMIK
+717 STAVMVK
-724 AIEARWEAERSWE
+724 AIEARWDAERSWE

-749 TVSNAAAQSERL
+749 TVTNAAAQSERL

-814 MSLSGMFSSAG
+814 MSLSGMFSSTG

-856 PNGAGTIVPNGKSPG
+856 PNGAGSIVPNGKSP
-871 TTSSP
+871 SMP
-876 GSSDGS
+876 GGSDSS

-926 GRFGITA
+926 GRYGITG

>member
-31 KAMDTIGNVSEAA
+31 KAMDTIGNVSETA
-44 MKAVKGAVMAM
+44 MKTVKGAVMAM

-123 AGGSQKQSDL
+123 AGSSQKQSDL

-199 NAKVT
+199 NSKVT
-204 SEMAAEADMY
+204 SEMAAEADLY

-255 RLNDTAKQLKQD
+255 RLNDTTKQLKQD

-308 IVSVLAF
+308 VVSVLAF

-374 DAGLKKPVESPK
+374 DAGLKKPVESAK

-391 SDQRPDKTSPF
+391 PDQRPDKTSPF
-402 DSYLDSLNVES
+402 DSYLDSLNVEA

-508 EKNGSKLSSEAQQ
+508 EKNGSKLSTDAQQ
-521 RLRNEATK
+521 RLRTEAT
-529 STASLV
+529 
-535 QAVNERFDAQQKFD
+535 
-549 ESKQINAFTR
+549 
-559 SLEQANEQ
+559 
-567 YQFQNTL
+567 
-574 IGQNARDQAL
+574 
-584 ATEGRKNLLAVEQTI
+584 
-599 WDAEK
+599 
-604 SGTKLSAE
+604 
-612 AQQRLRSEAIKSTA
+612 KSTA

-652 YSLEQA
+652 HSLEQA
-658 NDQYIFQTKLIGLN
+658 NEQYIFQTDLIGMN
-672 AQVQEIANVKR
+672 AQAQEIANVKR

-717 STAVMIK
+717 STAVMVK

-749 TVSNAAAQSERL
+749 TVTNAAAQSERL

-856 PNGAGTIVPNGKSPG
+856 PNGAGTIVPNGKSPS
-871 TTSSP
+871 TP
-876 GSSDGS
+876 VGSDTS

-926 GRFGITA
+926 GRYGITG

>member
-31 KAMDTIGNVSEAA
+31 KAMDTIGNVSETA

-204 SEMAAEADMY
+204 SEMAAEADLY

-347 ESFNEDMVKIWT
+347 ESFNDDMVKIWT

-374 DAGLKKPVESPK
+374 DAGMKKPVESPK

-391 SDQRPDKTSPF
+391 PDQRPDKTSPF
-402 DSYLDSLNVES
+402 DSYLDSLNVEA

-446 TVSSIQSIDEGKRI
+446 TVSSIQSIDESKRI

-508 EKNGSKLSSEAQQ
+508 EKNGSKLS
-521 RLRNEATK
+521 
-529 STASLV
+529 
-535 QAVNERFDAQQKFD
+535 
-549 ESKQINAFTR
+549 
-559 SLEQANEQ
+559 
-567 YQFQNTL
+567 
-574 IGQNARDQAL
+574 
-584 ATEGRKNLLAVEQTI
+584 
-599 WDAEK
+599 
-604 SGTKLSAE
+604 AE
-612 AQQRLRSEAIKSTA
+612 AQQRLRTEATKSTA

-652 YSLEQA
+652 HSLEQA
-658 NDQYIFQTKLIGLN
+658 NEQYIFQTDLIGMN
-672 AQVQEIANVKR
+672 AQAQEIANVKR

-724 AIEARWEAERSWE
+724 AIEARWDAERSWE
-737 TGVTKALNNYID
+737 TGVNKALNNYID
-749 TVSNAAAQSERL
+749 TVTNAAAQSERL

-856 PNGAGTIVPNGKSPG
+856 PNGAGTIVPNGKTPVTTASPDG
-871 TTSSP
+871 GDSS
-876 GSSDGS
+876 S
-882 TATAQAPININF
+882 AQAPININF

-926 GRFGITA
+926 GRYGITG

>member
-31 KAMDTIGNVSEAA
+31 KAMDTIGNVSETA

-65 DGIKGAIASA
+65 DGIKGAIESA

-184 ELLPFMQDLAEIGEL
+184 QLLPFMQDLADIGEL

-204 SEMAAEADMY
+204 SEMAAEADLY

-333 RRFATLTSDLKSHA
+333 RRFETLTSDLKSHA

-374 DAGLKKPVESPK
+374 DAGLKKPVESAK

-391 SDQRPDKTSPF
+391 PDQRPDKTSPF
-402 DSYLDSLNVES
+402 DSYLDSLNVEA

-521 RLRNEATK
+521 RLRAEATK
-529 STASLV
+529 STAALV
-535 QAVNERFDAQQKFD
+535 QAVNE
-549 ESKQINAFTR
+549 
-559 SLEQANEQ
+559 
-567 YQFQNTL
+567 
-574 IGQNARDQAL
+574 
-584 ATEGRKNLLAVEQTI
+584 
-599 WDAEK
+599 
-604 SGTKLSAE
+604 
-612 AQQRLRSEAIKSTA
+612 
-626 TLVQAVNDRFDAQ
+626 RFDAQ

-652 YSLEQA
+652 HSLEQA
-658 NDQYIFQTKLIGLN
+658 NEQYIFQTDLIGMN
-672 AQVQEIANVKR
+672 AQAQEIANVKR

-712 DEAVK
+712 YEAVK
-717 STAVMIK
+717 STAVMVK
-724 AIEARWEAERSWE
+724 AIEARWDAERSWE
-737 TGVTKALNNYID
+737 MGVTKALNNYID
-749 TVSNAAAQSERL
+749 TVTNAAAQSERL

-856 PNGAGTIVPNGKSPG
+856 PNGAGTIVPNGKSPS
-871 TTSSP
+871 TP
-876 GSSDGS
+876 VGSDSS

>member
-31 KAMDTIGNVSEAA
+31 KAMDTIGNVSETA
-44 MKAVKGAVMAM
+44 MKTVKGAVMAM

-374 DAGLKKPVESPK
+374 DAGLKKPVESAK

-391 SDQRPDKTSPF
+391 PDQRPDKTSPF
-402 DSYLDSLNVES
+402 DSYLDSLNVEA

-508 EKNGSKLSSEAQQ
+508 EK
-521 RLRNEATK
+521 
-529 STASLV
+529 
-535 QAVNERFDAQQKFD
+535 
-549 ESKQINAFTR
+549 
-559 SLEQANEQ
+559 
-567 YQFQNTL
+567 
-574 IGQNARDQAL
+574 
-584 ATEGRKNLLAVEQTI
+584 
-599 WDAEK
+599 

-612 AQQRLRSEAIKSTA
+612 AQQRLRSEAIKSTS

-672 AQVQEIANVKR
+672 AQAQEIANVKR

-724 AIEARWEAERSWE
+724 AIEARWDAERSWE
-737 TGVTKALNNYID
+737 MGVTKALNNYID
-749 TVSNAAAQSERL
+749 TISNAAAQSERL

-803 IMKPLAQATSG
+803 VMNPLAQATSG

-856 PNGAGTIVPNGKSPG
+856 PNGAGTIVPNGKSAG

-876 GSSDGS
+876 GNSDSS

-926 GRFGITA
+926 GRYGIT

>member
-31 KAMDTIGNVSEAA
+31 KAMDTIGNVSETA

-204 SEMAAEADMY
+204 SEMAAEADLY

-347 ESFNEDMVKIWT
+347 ESFNDDMVKIWT

-391 SDQRPDKTSPF
+391 PDQRPDKTSPF
-402 DSYLDSLNVES
+402 DSYLDSLNVEA

-473 YEFQNTLIGLNAR
+473 YEFQNTLIGLNVR

-493 GRKNFLAVEQQIWDA
+493 GRKNFLTVEQQIWDA
-508 EKNGSKLSSEAQQ
+508 EKNGSKLSTEAQQ
-521 RLRNEATK
+521 RLRAEAT
-529 STASLV
+529 
-535 QAVNERFDAQQKFD
+535 
-549 ESKQINAFTR
+549 
-559 SLEQANEQ
+559 
-567 YQFQNTL
+567 
-574 IGQNARDQAL
+574 
-584 ATEGRKNLLAVEQTI
+584 
-599 WDAEK
+599 
-604 SGTKLSAE
+604 
-612 AQQRLRSEAIKSTA
+612 KSTA
-626 TLVQAVNDRFDAQ
+626 TLVQAVIDRFDAQ

-652 YSLEQA
+652 HSLEQA
-658 NDQYIFQTKLIGLN
+658 NEQYIFQTDLIGMN
-672 AQVQEIANVKR
+672 AQAQEIANVKR

-724 AIEARWEAERSWE
+724 AIEARWDAERSWE
-737 TGVTKALNNYID
+737 TGVNKALNNYID
-749 TVSNAAAQSERL
+749 TVTNAAAQSERL

-825 NFLSGLFKADG
+825 NFFSGLFKADG

-856 PNGAGTIVPNGKSPG
+856 PNGAGTIVPNGKTPVTTASPDG
-871 TTSSP
+871 GDSS
-876 GSSDGS
+876 S
-882 TATAQAPININF
+882 AQAPININF

-926 GRFGITA
+926 GRYGITG

>member
-31 KAMDTIGNVSEAA
+31 KAMDTIGNVSETA

-184 ELLPFMQDLAEIGEL
+184 QLLPFMQDLADIGEL

-204 SEMAAEADMY
+204 SEMAAEADLY

-228 YNTIASALLPVMRD
+228 YNTIASAMLPVMRD

-374 DAGLKKPVESPK
+374 DAGLKKPVELAK

-391 SDQRPDKTSPF
+391 PDQRPDKTSPF

-508 EKNGSKLSSEAQQ
+508 EKNGSKLSTDAQQ
-521 RLRNEATK
+521 RLRTEAT
-529 STASLV
+529 
-535 QAVNERFDAQQKFD
+535 
-549 ESKQINAFTR
+549 
-559 SLEQANEQ
+559 
-567 YQFQNTL
+567 
-574 IGQNARDQAL
+574 
-584 ATEGRKNLLAVEQTI
+584 
-599 WDAEK
+599 
-604 SGTKLSAE
+604 
-612 AQQRLRSEAIKSTA
+612 KSTA

-652 YSLEQA
+652 HSLEQA
-658 NDQYIFQTKLIGLN
+658 NEQYVFQTDLIGMN
-672 AQVQEIANVKR
+672 AQAQEIANVKR

-712 DEAVK
+712 DEAFK
-717 STAVMIK
+717 STAVIVK
-724 AIEARWEAERSWE
+724 AIEARWDAERSWE

-749 TVSNAAAQSERL
+749 TVTNAAAQSERL

-856 PNGAGTIVPNGKSPG
+856 PNGAGSIVPNGKSPSMPG
-871 TTSSP
+871 GSDSSA
-876 GSSDGS
+876 
-882 TATAQAPININF
+882 ATAQAPININF

-926 GRFGITA
+926 GRYGITG

>member
-31 KAMDTIGNVSEAA
+31 KAMDSIGNVSQTA

-165 DSSTQAVATAQMLL
+165 DSSTQAVAAAQMLL

-184 ELLPFMQDLAEIGEL
+184 QLLPFMQDLADIGEL

-204 SEMAAEADMY
+204 SEMAAEADLY

-242 FTDALLAS
+242 FTDALLNS

-277 LRAVAAFIDI
+277 MRAVAAFIDI
-287 FDACVRIVRIAGNAI
+287 FDAIIRVVRIVGNSF
-302 AATGAD
+302 AAVAAD

-315 MDGIGAEMISEK
+315 MDGIGAAMISEK

-333 RRFATLTSDLKSHA
+333 HRFAILTSDLKSHA

-359 APLFLTKLDEQFAQR
+359 APLFLTKLDEQFAKR
-374 DAGLKKPVESPK
+374 DAGLKKLVESPK

-391 SDQRPDKTSPF
+391 PDQRPDKSSPF
-402 DSYLDSLNVES
+402 DSYLDSLNVEA

-423 MIEKGRLLAVKEGR
+423 MIEKGRLLAVKESR
-437 LGDMAKVTA
+437 LGDMAKVKA
-446 TVSSIQSIDEGKRI
+446 TVLSIQSIDEGKRI

-473 YEFQNTLIGLNAR
+473 YEIQNTLIGLNAR
-486 DQALATE
+486 DQALVTE

-521 RLRNEATK
+521 RLRSEAT
-529 STASLV
+529 
-535 QAVNERFDAQQKFD
+535 
-549 ESKQINAFTR
+549 
-559 SLEQANEQ
+559 
-567 YQFQNTL
+567 
-574 IGQNARDQAL
+574 
-584 ATEGRKNLLAVEQTI
+584 
-599 WDAEK
+599 
-604 SGTKLSAE
+604 
-612 AQQRLRSEAIKSTA
+612 KSTA
-626 TLVQAVNDRFDAQ
+626 TLVQSVNDRFDAQ

-652 YSLEQA
+652 HSLEQA
-658 NDQYIFQTKLIGLN
+658 NEQYIFQTELIGTN
-672 AQVQEIANVKR
+672 AEAQEIANVKR

-701 KLTADT
+701 QLSIAT

-712 DEAVK
+712 DEALK
-717 STAVMIK
+717 STAAMIK
-724 AIEARWEAERSWE
+724 AIDARWEAERSWE
-737 TGVTKALNNYID
+737 TGVAKALNSYID
-749 TVSNAAAQSERL
+749 NISNAAAQSERI

-788 NSIIADLIRIQIQNS
+788 NSIVADLIRIQIQQS
-803 IMKPLAQATSG
+803 ITKPLAQMMQSSGMMSGIKSLFGFANGGVMSSNGPLALHSYASGGVATSPQ
-814 MSLSGMFSSAG
+814 LA
-825 NFLSGLFKADG
+825 LF
-836 GPVAGGQPYIV
+836 
-847 GEQGPEWFV
+847 GEGRMNEAFV
-856 PNGAGTIVPNGKSPG
+856 PLPDGRSIPVTMNGQGASQITVNINNSQANAVKASVTQSSGPLGTQLNIQIDKIEAAIAANVSNGRGSLAPVLSSRFGLNRGAG
-871 TTSSP
+871 
-876 GSSDGS
+876 
-882 TATAQAPININF
+882 
-894 SVRAMDARSFQ
+894 
-905 SAMVQNKAVVVGI
+905 
-918 VNQALNMR
+918 AL
-926 GRFGITA
+926 

>member
-31 KAMDTIGNVSEAA
+31 KAMDTIGNVSETA
-44 MKAVKGAVMAM
+44 MKTVKGAVMAM

-308 IVSVLAF
+308 VVSVLAF

-333 RRFATLTSDLKSHA
+333 RRFETLTSDLKSHA

-374 DAGLKKPVESPK
+374 DAGLKKPVESAK

-391 SDQRPDKTSPF
+391 PDQRPDKTSPF
-402 DSYLDSLNVES
+402 DSYLDSLNVEA

-423 MIEKGRLLAVKEGR
+423 MIEKGRLLAVKEGS

-446 TVSSIQSIDEGKRI
+446 TVSSIQSIDESKRI

-508 EKNGSKLSSEAQQ
+508 EKNGSKLSTGAQQ
-521 RLRNEATK
+521 RLRTEAT
-529 STASLV
+529 
-535 QAVNERFDAQQKFD
+535 
-549 ESKQINAFTR
+549 
-559 SLEQANEQ
+559 
-567 YQFQNTL
+567 
-574 IGQNARDQAL
+574 
-584 ATEGRKNLLAVEQTI
+584 
-599 WDAEK
+599 
-604 SGTKLSAE
+604 
-612 AQQRLRSEAIKSTA
+612 KSTA
-626 TLVQAVNDRFDAQ
+626 TLVQAVNDRFDVQ

-652 YSLEQA
+652 HSLEQA
-658 NDQYIFQTKLIGLN
+658 NEQYIFQTDLVGMN
-672 AQVQEIANVKR
+672 AQAQEIANVKR
-683 KNFLAVE
+683 KNFLAIE

-717 STAVMIK
+717 STAVMVK

-749 TVSNAAAQSERL
+749 TVTNAAAQSERL

-856 PNGAGTIVPNGKSPG
+856 PNGAGTIVPNGKSP
-871 TTSSP
+871 SMP
-876 GSSDGS
+876 GGSDSS
-882 TATAQAPININF
+882 TASTQAPININF

-926 GRFGITA
+926 GRYGITG

>member
-31 KAMDTIGNVSEAA
+31 KAMDTIGNVSETA
-44 MKAVKGAVMAM
+44 MKTVKGAVMAM

-308 IVSVLAF
+308 VVSVLAF
-315 MDGIGAEMISEK
+315 MDGIGAEMISKK

-347 ESFNEDMVKIWT
+347 ESFNQDMVKIWT

-391 SDQRPDKTSPF
+391 PDQRPDKTSPF
-402 DSYLDSLNVES
+402 DSYLDSLNVEA

-493 GRKNFLAVEQQIWDA
+493 GRKNLLAVEQQIWDA
-508 EKNGSKLSSEAQQ
+508 EKNGSKLS
-521 RLRNEATK
+521 T
-529 STASLV
+529 
-535 QAVNERFDAQQKFD
+535 D
-549 ESKQINAFTR
+549 
-559 SLEQANEQ
+559 
-567 YQFQNTL
+567 
-574 IGQNARDQAL
+574 
-584 ATEGRKNLLAVEQTI
+584 
-599 WDAEK
+599 
-604 SGTKLSAE
+604 
-612 AQQRLRSEAIKSTA
+612 AQQRLRSEATKSTA
-626 TLVQAVNDRFDAQ
+626 TLVQAVKERFDAQ

-652 YSLEQA
+652 HSLEQA
-658 NDQYIFQTKLIGLN
+658 NEQYIFQTDLIGMN
-672 AQVQEIANVKR
+672 AQAQEIANVKR

-717 STAVMIK
+717 STAVMVK
-724 AIEARWEAERSWE
+724 AIEARWDAERSWE
-737 TGVTKALNNYID
+737 TGVTKALNNYIE
-749 TVSNAAAQSERL
+749 TVTNAAAQSERL

-814 MSLSGMFSSAG
+814 PSLSGMFSSAG

-856 PNGAGTIVPNGKSPG
+856 PNGAGSIISNGKSP
-871 TTSSP
+871 SMPS
-876 GSSDGS
+876 GSHSS

-926 GRFGITA
+926 GRYGITG